1 MYVAAFPFYLY
12 LTLPTYIHLKK
23 GVWMSFGVFNVCR
36 LAGVWFHQ
44 TKNGPLSERELAK
57 VNA

>member
-1 MYVAAFPFYLY
+1 MLIACQGIFYDILIH
-12 LTLPTYIHLKK
+12 TCIHLEK

-36 LAGVWFHQ
+36 LAGVWIHQ

-57 VNA
+57 V